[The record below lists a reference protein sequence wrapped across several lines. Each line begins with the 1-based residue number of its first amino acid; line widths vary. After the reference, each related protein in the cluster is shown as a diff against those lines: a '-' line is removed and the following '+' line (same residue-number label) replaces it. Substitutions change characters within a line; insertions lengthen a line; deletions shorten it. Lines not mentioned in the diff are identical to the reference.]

1 MGDPVLTTM
10 TIEQAKQKQFE
21 LTALIAGEFTG
32 REFFQQGDVGVVP
45 GPGRPVQTE
54 KVERV
59 LARFFRAEACA
70 LVRGAGTGAIR
81 SALSVLLEPGD
92 FFFAHT
98 GPMYKTTQE
107 TVRLMG
113 LKPVPVDY
121 NDPDRLRDAL
131 KKHREC
137 RLFYVQHSRQQPTDD
152 YDLGDVIRRVR
163 AERPDLPIV
172 VDDNYTAL
180 KVPRSGVELGACYS
194 CFSGFKLLG
203 PPGIGIVVGK
213 GEGIR
218 KIHER
223 NYSGGGQVQGFEA
236 MELLRSLVL
245 APVTFA
251 VQNEQTERL
260 CKLLN
265 AGAVPEVKRAYITNA
280 QSKNVIAELR
290 RPIAPALIRTCE
302 RHGAAIYP
310 VGAESRYEL
319 LPMVYR
325 VSGSFLESR
334 PELAERAVRI
344 NPMRSGADLVIE
356 ILRKALSDLEDRGE
370 V

>member
-1 MGDPVLTTM
+1 MGNPVLTTM

-21 LTALIAGEFTG
+21 LTALIAEEFTG

-98 GPMYKTTQE
+98 GPMYRATAE
-107 TVRLMG
+107 AGPHLGRR
-113 LKPVPVDY
+113 PVPVDSD
-121 NDPDRLRDAL
+121 DPDRLREAL
-131 KKHREC
+131 RKQKRC

-203 PPGIGIVVGK
+203 PP
-213 GEGIR
+213 
-218 KIHER
+218 
-223 NYSGGGQVQGFEA
+223 
-236 MELLRSLVL
+236 
-245 APVTFA
+245 
-251 VQNEQTERL
+251 
-260 CKLLN
+260 
-265 AGAVPEVKRAYITNA
+265 
-280 QSKNVIAELR
+280 
-290 RPIAPALIRTCE
+290 
-302 RHGAAIYP
+302 
-310 VGAESRYEL
+310 
-319 LPMVYR
+319 
-325 VSGSFLESR
+325 
-334 PELAERAVRI
+334 
-344 NPMRSGADLVIE
+344 
-356 ILRKALSDLEDRGE
+356 
-370 V
+370 